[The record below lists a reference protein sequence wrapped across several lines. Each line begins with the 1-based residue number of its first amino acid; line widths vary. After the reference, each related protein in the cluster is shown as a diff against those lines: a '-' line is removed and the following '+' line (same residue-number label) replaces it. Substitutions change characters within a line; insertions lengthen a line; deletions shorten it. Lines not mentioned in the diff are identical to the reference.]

1 MIKARVAGTGPIM
14 VPNAITKMGDTLK
27 DQFLDLRGL
36 AAYSS
41 LGVSSLR
48 GHIRSNHLPAYQVHG
63 KILIRKS
70 EFDQWLSQF
79 RVNRTQ
85 DLNRL
90 ADEIMGEIGSGSR
103 RS

>member
-1 MIKARVAGTGPIM
+1 MTKDRVAGIELMM
-14 VPNAITKMGDTLK
+14 VPNDITKMGDTLK

-41 LGVSSLR
+41 LSVSSLR
-48 GHIRSNHLPAYQVHG
+48 GHIRANHLPAYQVHG
-63 KILIRKS
+63 KILVRKS
-70 EFDQWLSQF
+70 EFDKWLSQF

-85 DLNRL
+85 NLNRL
-90 ADEIMGEIGSGSR
+90 ADDVIAEIGLGGR